1 MNDTFKESLS
11 DGSVI
16 HVRPINR
23 GDVERERAFVDGLS
37 PESKHFRFLG
47 GIGHLSE
54 SQLMRFCDID
64 LKHEMA
70 FVALVQGK
78 AGDTQVGVARYVA
91 DSEKHEAEIAI
102 TVADEYAGK
111 GLDKLLLDH
120 LIKYARNFGVR
131 RLYSVELAANA
142 GMKKLMRQTGFRSTR
157 DPWDATQVTYS
168 LELSS

>member
-1 MNDTFKESLS
+1 MNDTFTDKLS
-11 DGSVI
+11 DGSII

-23 GDVERERAFVDGLS
+23 SDVERERAFVDGLS

-54 SQLMRFCDID
+54 SQLLRFCDID

-70 FVALVQGK
+70 FVALAKGK
-78 AGDTQVGVARYVA
+78 AGETQVGVARYVA
-91 DSEKHEAEIAI
+91 DPDNDEAEIAI
-102 TVADEYAGK
+102 SVADKFAGK

-120 LIKYARNFGVR
+120 LIKYARDFGVT

-142 GMKKLMRQTGFRSTR
+142 GIKKLMRESGFRSAR
-157 DPWDATQVTYS
+157 DPADATQLIYS